1 MCLVNLTARNATVSI
16 QPKTIKIN
24 NTPTVSSNFIQELE
38 KEVKNLPKKEKR
50 KTFKVVSQTLS
61 VFMSALA
68 IATPTFATNSIV
80 SPDLITLFLQAI
92 GACIALAVLVGTFL
106 LILTGIWQMFSAE
119 KASEMRQNIIKGL
132 IQSLVAPLVVMV
144 IVYLG
149 HLLFSNNSY
158 YIDPYE
164 LIPTFRS

>member
-1 MCLVNLTARNATVSI
+1 MCLVNLTARNATVII
-16 QPKTIKIN
+16 QPKIIKIN
-24 NTPTVSSNFIQELE
+24 NTPMVSSNFIQGLV
-38 KEVKNLPKKEKR
+38 KEVRTLSKKEK
-50 KTFKVVSQTLS
+50 KEAHKKLSQTLS
-61 VFMSALA
+61 VFLSTLTTT
-68 IATPTFATNSIV
+68 TPTFAANSIV
-80 SPDLITLFLQAI
+80 SPDLIKLFLQAI
-92 GACIALAVLVGTFL
+92 GACVGLAVLVGTLL
-106 LILTGIWQMFSAE
+106 LILTGVWQMFNAE

-149 HLLFSNNSY
+149 HLLFSDNSY